1 MMNKTFHFI
10 KSYLVFS
17 EIQTVLLKFIIP
29 LLLMTKH
36 SLMVLFLAY
45 CFFLALPLLTFLET
59 LLFSKLM
66 HLTLPKVQ
74 RVNTIGLRIHVT
86 I

>member
-10 KSYLVFS
+10 KSYLVFFLKS
-17 EIQTVLLKFIIP
+17 KLCFKIYYSFASYDNTLSHGSLL
-29 LLLMTKH
+29 
-36 SLMVLFLAY
+36 VY

>member
-29 LLLMTKH
+29 FASYDNTLSHGSLL
-36 SLMVLFLAY
+36 VY
-45 CFFLALPLLTFLET
+45 CFFLALPLTFLET
-59 LLFSKLM
+59 LLFS
-66 HLTLPKVQ
+66 
-74 RVNTIGLRIHVT
+74 VNAFNPSKSSAG
-86 I
+86 